1 MLLLPNASLLY
12 LTSGVEN
19 PTPHDYPLLTAIRR
33 DGQLETIEQLQSGA
47 LRRVC
52 LGSFDGDPSMR
63 PRRLVDFARSELRP
77 LLTQASSNVAPAGG
91 RIAASCSPRD
101 PPRQASEETWSR
113 RPRRRV
119 M

>member
-63 PRRLVDFARSELRP
+63 PTGSWTSLAVSCAR
-77 LLTQASSNVAPAGG
+77 
-91 RIAASCSPRD
+91 C
-101 PPRQASEETWSR
+101 
-113 RPRRRV
+113 
-119 M
+119 